1 MKIKQREEIKDIL
14 AYEPGKPV
22 EDVKREYGIDNVIKL
37 ASNENPFGCSPK
49 AKEAIKQAVD
59 NLAIYPDGNSTILRE
74 TISKKFNIPF
84 ECVLPSCGS
93 DEMIDIIS
101 RAYLSHGDEVI
112 MADITFPRY
121 ITATKIMGA
130 TPVVVPLKDFK
141 YDLASMKDKINSKTK
156 LIWLCNPNNPTGTI
170 FTDSEL
176 ESFLEG
182 IDESV
187 LVVYDEAYNE
197 YADHENYP
205 RNSVDLVKNNSNIVV
220 LRTFSKAYGLAAL
233 RVGYTMASSEI
244 IDALNRVRGPFNV
257 NLLAQEAAVAALN
270 DDEFLNE
277 SINKNLEGKKFLYNE
292 FDKLSV
298 KYVKSYANHIF
309 LDSGFPAGEVFENMQ
324 KLGVIIRPMGGT
336 YIRVTIGSEEEN
348 RAFIDC
354 FKKVTNR

>member
-14 AYEPGKPV
+14 AYEPGKPI

-49 AKEAIKQAVD
+49 AKEAIKKAVE
-59 NLAIYPDGNSTILRE
+59 NLAVYPDGNSTILRE

-121 ITATKIMGA
+121 MTVTKIMGA
-130 TPVVVPLKDFK
+130 TPIIVPLKDFK
-141 YDLASMKDKINSKTK
+141 YDLDAMKAIINDKTK

-170 FTDSEL
+170 FTDKELSE
-176 ESFLEG
+176 FLEG
-182 IDESV
+182 IPDNI

-197 YADHENYP
+197 YADHEDYP
-205 RNSVDLVKNNSNIVV
+205 RDSVNLIEKYPNVVV

-233 RVGYTMASSEI
+233 RVGYTMGSNEI

-270 DDEFLNE
+270 DDEFLNL
-277 SINKNLEGKKFLYNE
+277 SVKKNLEGKKFLYNE
-292 FDKLSV
+292 FDKLGI

-309 LDSGFPAGEVFENMQ
+309 LDSGFPALEVFENMQ

-348 RAFIDC
+348 KYFIDC